1 MIKFDAL
8 GDKLNELGQTAIAI
22 TDHGNL
28 YGSVE
33 ALSVLGKKGIKC
45 INGCEVYICADA
57 NVNDKDNKYY
67 HLILLAKNEQG
78 RQNLNWLVSESTKH
92 KYYGKPRIDF
102 AMLKEHH
109 DGLICMSACMAGE
122 VQRALALGDYE
133 GAKII
138 ALRYKE
144 LFGED
149 YYLEYQAHRNEEQ
162 QRLNK
167 AVVELA
173 IELGIEYVVTAD
185 AHYLNKQ
192 DQKYHDMY
200 VQIGTQREAGET
212 YDDCYIQSEDE
223 IRELCWMTR
232 KYNDKAIRNTHTI
245 ADKCENTIPLS
256 APIMPHV
263 SIPEEFK
270 SEKEY
275 LQYLCNKGFEK
286 KGFKDWTL
294 EQWKNYMSDLPEGS
308 GVIPPD
314 CQTAKDYRKLYIDR
328 AKYEMNAIDEM
339 GFIGYYLLVYSYGN
353 SVKRRGLARGSG
365 AGSLLAYLCN
375 IVDVDPVKY
384 KLYFERFID
393 VGSLDLLHEGT
404 ITRKELKIPD

>member
-1 MIKFDAL
+1 
-8 GDKLNELGQTAIAI
+8 
-22 TDHGNL
+22 
-28 YGSVE
+28 
-33 ALSVLGKKGIKC
+33 
-45 INGCEVYICADA
+45 
-57 NVNDKDNKYY
+57 
-67 HLILLAKNEQG
+67 
-78 RQNLNWLVSESTKH
+78 
-92 KYYGKPRIDF
+92 
-102 AMLKEHH
+102 MLQEHH
-109 DGLICMSACMAGE
+109 DGLICLSACMAGE
-122 VQRALALGDYE
+122 VQRALAMEDYE
-133 GAKII
+133 GAKMI

-144 LFGED
+144 LFGDD
-149 YYLEYQAHRNEEQ
+149 YYLEYQSHRNDEQ

-192 DQKYHDMY
+192 DQKYHAMY

-223 IRELCWMTR
+223 VKELCWITR
-232 KYNDKAIRNTHTI
+232 RYNEHAIRNTHII

-294 EQWKNYMSDLPEGS
+294 EQWQNYFSDLPEGS
-308 GVIPPD
+308 DVIPPE
-314 CQTAKDYRKLYIDR
+314 CKTAKDYRKIYIDR

-384 KLYFERFID
+384 KCRFARSIARGKD
-393 VGSLDLLHEGT
+393 NQKRTKNPRL
-404 ITRKELKIPD
+404 